1 MAEKAEL
8 HAKMKATMV
17 ERFPPG
23 EIAQKLAVAVSLGM
37 LVGLEREWAH
47 KDIGVRTFA
56 LTSML
61 GMLTMLLGAQFSIM
75 ALLSTLVL
83 VAFVNWRSILAD
95 GSLEITTSAALLV
108 TLVLG
113 MLVGEGHLFTPFAA
127 AIVMTM
133 LLAWKTELRR
143 FAGGL
148 KPEEIRSAVLLGLLG
163 LVIYPILPEGFI
175 DPWHLVNPKQAWIT
189 IVIVALLGFVNYVLL
204 KMYSARGLY
213 YSAILGGL
221 VNSTATAAE
230 LSGWLR
236 SQPELQGMA
245 VGVML
250 LTVVA
255 MFARNLLLLAFFA
268 PSALSAA
275 VIPLGLMSLVA
286 ALFAFRYRGD
296 TKAVKPHQ
304 LQLGSPVSLGRV
316 LTFGMFLLAVGA
328 AGTLAQRYFG
338 QFGFLTVS
346 AIGGL
351 VSSASTTAAA
361 GNLVK
366 HGSVVPAIAGVA
378 TVLTSVT
385 SALINLPIVQRQAND
400 PRVIRPLFRVTC
412 AIVLLGLI
420 TLAAMWR

>member
-1 MAEKAEL
+1 ML
-8 HAKMKATMV
+8 

-23 EIAQKLAVAVSLGM
+23 EIAQKLAVTVSLGM
-37 LVGLEREWAH
+37 LVGLEREWAN

-61 GMLTMLLGAQFSIM
+61 GMLTMLLGPQFSIA
-75 ALLSTLVL
+75 ALLATLVL
-83 VAFVNWRSILAD
+83 VAFVNWRSIRVD
-95 GSLEITTSAALLV
+95 SSLEITTSAALLV

-148 KPEEIRSAVLLGLLG
+148 KPAEIRSAVLLGLLG

-175 DPWHLVNPKQAWIT
+175 DPWRLINPKQAWIT

-204 KMYSARGLY
+204 KIYSARGLY

-230 LSGWLR
+230 LSAWLR
-236 SQPELQGMA
+236 TQPELQGMA

-268 PSALSAA
+268 PSALRTA

-286 ALFAFRYRGD
+286 AVFAFRHRGD
-296 TKAVKPHQ
+296 AKAVKPHQ

-316 LTFGMFLLAVGA
+316 LTFGLFLLAIGA
-328 AGTLAQRYFG
+328 AGTLAERYIG
-338 QFGFLTVS
+338 QFGFLVVS

-366 HGSVVPAIAGVA
+366 HGSVIPAVAGVA
-378 TVLTSVT
+378 TVLTSIT
-385 SALINLPIVQRQAND
+385 SALVNLPIVRRQTED
-400 PRVIRPLFRVTC
+400 PSVSRPLIRITC
-412 AIVLLGLI
+412 VIVLIGVL
-420 TLAAMWR
+420 TLLAMRLWLYREPI

>member
-1 MAEKAEL
+1 
-8 HAKMKATMV
+8 MV

-23 EIAQKLAVAVSLGM
+23 DVAQKLAVAVSLGM
-37 LVGLEREWAH
+37 LVGLEREWAN

-61 GMLTMLLGAQFSIM
+61 GMLTMLLGAQFSLA
-75 ALLSTLVL
+75 ALFSTLVL
-83 VAFVNWRSILAD
+83 VVFVNWRSMRAD

-113 MLVGEGHLFTPFAA
+113 MLVGDGHLFTPFAA

-175 DPWHLVNPKQAWIT
+175 DSWRLVNPKQVWIT

-204 KMYSARGLY
+204 KIYSARGLY

-230 LSGWLR
+230 LSAWLR
-236 SQPELQGMA
+236 TRPELQGMG

-250 LTVVA
+250 LTVIA
-255 MFARNLLLLAFFA
+255 MFARNLVLLAFFA
-268 PSALSAA
+268 RSALSTA
-275 VIPLGLMSLVA
+275 VIPLGLMSMVA
-286 ALFAFRYRGD
+286 AVFAFRHRGD
-296 TKAVKPHQ
+296 ARAVKPHQ

-316 LTFGMFLLAVGA
+316 LTFGLFLLVIGA
-328 AGTLAQRYFG
+328 AGTLAQRYLG
-338 QFGFLTVS
+338 QSGFFLVS

-366 HGSVVPAIAGVA
+366 HGSIVPAAAGVA

-385 SALINLPIVQRQAND
+385 SALANLPIVQRQAGD
-400 PRVIRPLFRVTC
+400 PQVIRPLFRLTC
-412 AIVLLGLI
+412 VIVLVGLL
-420 TLAAMWR
+420 TLVAMRWWSHGVLI